1 MTGPTDGD
9 EAIQTE
15 IAVLSDLWDGLPEAE
30 AIVRLAARATA
41 VHVGAKVPQDAE
53 LSVALAD
60 DATVRGLNRDYRNQ
74 DKPTNVLS
82 FPAAHGPL
90 LGDVII
96 AYETLAREA
105 EEEGVAPRD
114 HLVLLTVHGLLHL
127 LGYDHLTEPEAV
139 EMESLE
145 TAILADL
152 GINDPHAG
160 GRTMPEGPDA
170 RP

>member
-1 MTGPTDGD
+1 MTGRTDGD
-9 EAIQTE
+9 EAILTE
-15 IAVLSDLWDGLPEAE
+15 IAVLSDLWGGLPEAE
-30 AIVRLAARATA
+30 DAVRLAVGATA
-41 VHVGAKVPQDAE
+41 ARLGSQVPADAE

-60 DATVRGLNRDYRNQ
+60 DATVQRLNRDYRNK
-74 DKPTNVLS
+74 DRPTNVLS
-82 FPAAHGPL
+82 FPAAHGAL

-96 AYETLAREA
+96 AYETLVREA
-105 EEEGVAPRD
+105 AEEAVSPRD

-139 EMESLE
+139 EMEGLE
-145 TAILADL
+145 TAILAGL
-152 GINDPHAG
+152 GIKDPHAG

>member
-9 EAIQTE
+9 EAILTE

-41 VHVGAKVPQDAE
+41 AHVGTKLPPDAE

-60 DATVRGLNRDYRNQ
+60 DATIRGLNRDYRNQ

-96 AYETLAREA
+96 AYETLVREA
-105 EEEGVAPRD
+105 QEEGVSPRD

-139 EMESLE
+139 EMEALE
-145 TAILADL
+145 TAILAGL
-152 GINDPHAG
+152 GIKDPHAG

>member
-1 MTGPTDGD
+1 MSGSHDGD
-9 EAIQTE
+9 DLVQTD
-15 IAVLSDLWDGLPEAE
+15 IAVLCDLWDGLPDAE
-30 AIVRLAARATA
+30 ET
-41 VHVGAKVPQDAE
+41 VHVAVSAAAAHVRARVPADAE

-60 DATVRGLNRDYRNQ
+60 DATVRNLNRDYRSK

-82 FPAAHGPL
+82 FPAPHGPL

-96 AYETLAREA
+96 AYETLRREA
-105 EEEGVAPRD
+105 EEEGVSPRD

-139 EMESLE
+139 EMEAIE
-145 TAILADL
+145 TAVLAGL
-152 GINDPHAG
+152 GIKDPHAA
-160 GRTMPEGPDA
+160 GRMMPEGSNA

>member
-1 MTGPTDGD
+1 MSGRQDGD
-9 EAIQTE
+9 ELVQTD
-15 IAVLSDLWDGLPEAE
+15 IAVLSDLWNALPEAE
-30 AIVRLAARATA
+30 DTVHLAVRAASA
-41 VHVGAKVPQDAE
+41 HVRAKVPADAE

-60 DATVRGLNRDYRNQ
+60 DATVRNLNRDYRAK
-74 DKPTNVLS
+74 DRPTNVLS
-82 FPAAHGPL
+82 FPAPHGPL

-96 AYETLAREA
+96 AYETLQREA

-139 EMESLE
+139 EMEAIE
-145 TAILADL
+145 TAVLAGL
-152 GINDPHAG
+152 GINDPHAA
-160 GRTMPEGPDA
+160 GRMMPEGPDA

>member
-1 MTGPTDGD
+1 MTRPNDGD

-30 AIVRLAARATA
+30 AAVRLAARATA
-41 VHVGAKVPQDAE
+41 VRAGVKVPQDAE

-60 DATVRGLNRDYRNQ
+60 DTTVRGLNRDYRNQ

-82 FPAAHGPL
+82 FPAAHGRL

-96 AYETLAREA
+96 AHETLVREA
-105 EEEGVAPRD
+105 EEEGVSPRD

-139 EMESLE
+139 EMEALE

-152 GINDPHAG
+152 GIKDPHAG